1 MKKLLVV
8 VIAVLALAA
17 PAFAQFSVGARLEAN
32 YSTTLAPNLTA
43 GVLGRLD
50 VPITPT
56 FGVGVLVRPFIQYG
70 VDLVNDGP
78 LSVSAYARV
87 RVPID
92 VDIMPASA
100 FSLSITPQAGVDLAY
115 DLGGGASLS
124 SGLRL
129 VTDLPIVPSGG
140 SFSWLIDG
148 YIEFGYALDMLS
160 LYAGISLDQIVPS
173 PFAQT
178 IYLGA
183 NYDILSNLTF
193 NPEFGFSNFDFNTA
207 YLLLRFAL
215 KL

>member
-1 MKKLLVV
+1 MKKFLVG
-8 VIAVLALAA
+8 VIALLALSA
-17 PAFAQFSVGARLEAN
+17 PALAQFSVGTRLEAN

-43 GVLGRLD
+43 GVLGRLE

-70 VDLVNDGP
+70 ADLVNEGP

-87 RVPID
+87 RLPISL
-92 VDIMPASA
+92 DIAPTSG
-100 FSLSITPQAGVDLAY
+100 FSFSISPQAGVDLAY
-115 DLGGGASLS
+115 DLGSGASLS

-129 VTDLPIVPSGG
+129 VTTLPIAPSGG

-148 YIEFGYALDMLS
+148 YVEFGYALDMLS

-183 NYDILSNLTF
+183 SYDVLSNLTF

-207 YLLLRFAL
+207 YLTLRFAL

>member
-1 MKKLLVV
+1 MKKLLVT
-8 VIAVLALAA
+8 VIAVLSLAA
-17 PAFAQFSVGARLEAN
+17 PAYAQFSVGARLEAN
-32 YSTTLAPNLTA
+32 YSTALAPNLTA

-56 FGVGVLVRPFIQYG
+56 FGVGILVRPFIQYG

-87 RVPID
+87 RLPISL
-92 VDIMPASA
+92 DITPTSGFG
-100 FSLSITPQAGVDLAY
+100 FSISPQAGVDLAY

-129 VTDLPIVPSGG
+129 FTDLPIAPSGG
-140 SFSWLIDG
+140 SFAWLIDG

-207 YLLLRFAL
+207 YLTLRFAI

>member
-1 MKKLLVV
+1 MKKMLVA
-8 VIAVLALAA
+8 VIAVVGLSM
-17 PAFAQFSVGARLEAN
+17 PAFAQFSLGARLEAN

-50 VPITPT
+50 VPITPA
-56 FGVGVLVRPFIQYG
+56 FGVGILVRPFVQYG
-70 VDLVNDGP
+70 VDLVSDGP

-87 RVPID
+87 RLPVSL
-92 VDIMPASA
+92 DIAPASGFG
-100 FSLSITPQAGVDLAY
+100 FSISPQAGVDLAY

-129 VTDLPIVPSGG
+129 FTDLPIAPSGG
-140 SFSWLIDG
+140 SFTWLIDG

-160 LYAGISLDQIVPS
+160 LYAGISLDQIVPT

-207 YLLLRFAL
+207 YLTLRFAL

>member
-1 MKKLLVV
+1 MKKLLFTVV
-8 VIAVLALAA
+8 AVLALAA
-17 PAFAQFSVGARLEAN
+17 PAFAQFSLGARFEAN

-43 GVLGRLD
+43 GVLGRLE

-56 FGVGVLVRPFIQYG
+56 FGVGILVRPFVQYG
-70 VDLVNDGP
+70 MDLVNDGP
-78 LSVSAYARV
+78 LSLSAYARV
-87 RVPID
+87 RLPITL
-92 VDIMPASA
+92 DIIPTSGFG
-100 FSLSITPQAGVDLAY
+100 FSISPQAGVDLAY
-115 DLGGGASLS
+115 ELGSGASLS

-129 VTDLPIVPSGG
+129 VTDLPIAPSGG

-148 YIEFGYALDMLS
+148 YLEFGYSLEMLS

-207 YLLLRFAL
+207 YLTLRFAL